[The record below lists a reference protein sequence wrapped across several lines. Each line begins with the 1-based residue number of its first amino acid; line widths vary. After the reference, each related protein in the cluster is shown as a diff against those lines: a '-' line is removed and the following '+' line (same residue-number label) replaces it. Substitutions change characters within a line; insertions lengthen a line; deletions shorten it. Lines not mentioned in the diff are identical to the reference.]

1 MNLHSTELETMKVR
15 KITVC
20 GGGNGAQTLAPI
32 AARNL
37 GCPVDIYAPFADEA
51 ERLRAGIAAHGG
63 LEVTGAVQ
71 SKAWPRRVSADPAEV
86 IPGSNVVVLVLPAFA
101 HESTLRQIVPFLDEG
116 AWVGA
121 MPARGG
127 FDYCAAQILAEHG
140 RDDVGLFGLQT
151 LPWACRIREYGQVVQ
166 VLGVKNVVDAA
177 SRPAWVSGFEFRVP
191 SSFNSKPRTRNSK
204 LPMRE
209 GEQIAPFPNKTSASS
224 VEPFGTPVLPLLERM
239 LGLPIGTAAN
249 MLALTLANTG
259 QLIHPGIMYALF
271 ADWDGTP
278 FSVDEVP
285 LFYHSL
291 SEEGARTLAGLSDD
305 VQAIRARLEP
315 ALDLSAVRPLKAWL
329 LRSYGDMVADPSS
342 LWSAFVTNQAYAG
355 LKAPV
360 REASPGQFVPDFR
373 ARYLAEDVPFGLAVS
388 RAIAELAGVETPT
401 MGEVIAWAGA
411 QLGKDYLGRDA
422 REARIPQKY
431 GLGNLEALIAFAP

>member
-1 MNLHSTELETMKVR
+1 VAIGAIKVR
-15 KITVC
+15 KVTIC
-20 GGGNGAQTLAPI
+20 GGGNGAQTLVPI

-37 GCPVDIYAPFADEA
+37 GCPVDVYASFADEA
-51 ERLRAGIAAHGG
+51 EQLRVGVVAHGG
-63 LEVTGAVQ
+63 IEVTGAVQ
-71 SKAWPRRVSADPAEV
+71 GKARPRWVSADPAEV

-127 FDYCAAQILAEHG
+127 FDYCAAQILVEHG
-140 RDDVGLFGLQT
+140 RDDVRLFGLQT
-151 LPWACRIREYGQVVQ
+151 LPWACRIREYGQVVH
-166 VLGVKNVVDAA
+166 VLGVKKVVDAA
-177 SRPAWVSGFEFRVP
+177 SRPAAPSLSPPTFGGMKGGEPLVS
-191 SSFNSKPRTRNSK
+191 
-204 LPMRE
+204 
-209 GEQIAPFPNKTSASS
+209 
-224 VEPFGTPVLPLLERM
+224 LLERM
-239 LGLPIGTAAN
+239 LGLPIGAAAN

-271 ADWDGTP
+271 ADWDGTLL
-278 FSVDEVP
+278 SVDDVP
-285 LFYHSL
+285 LFYHGL
-291 SEEGARTLAGLSDD
+291 SQEGAQTLTGLSDE

-329 LRSYGDMVADPSS
+329 LRSYGDAIADPSS
-342 LWSAFVTNQAYAG
+342 LRSAFVTNRAYAG

-360 REASPGQFVPDFR
+360 HAVSPGQFVPDFR

-388 RAIAELAGVETPT
+388 RAIASLAGVETPT
-401 MGEVIAWAGA
+401 MDRVIAWASV

-422 REARIPQKY
+422 SEVRIPQRY
-431 GLGNLEALIAFAP
+431 GLESLEALIAFVT

>member
-1 MNLHSTELETMKVR
+1 MKVR
-15 KITVC
+15 KITIC
-20 GGGNGAQTLAPI
+20 GGGNGTQTLAPI

-37 GCPVDIYAPFADEA
+37 GCPVDVYAPFADEA

-71 SKAWPRRVSADPAEV
+71 AKARPRRVSADPAEV
-86 IPGSNVVVLVLPAFA
+86 IPGSEMVVLVLPAFA

-140 RDDVGLFGLQT
+140 RDDDVGLFGLQT
-151 LPWACRIREYGQVVQ
+151 LPWACRIREYGQVVH
-166 VLGVKNVVDAA
+166 VLGVKNVVDVATQPAA
-177 SRPAWVSGFEFRVP
+177 KV
-191 SSFNSKPRTRNSK
+191 
-204 LPMRE
+204 
-209 GEQIAPFPNKTSASS
+209 EQIAS
-224 VEPFGTPVLPLLERM
+224 LLEQM
-239 LGLPIGTAAN
+239 SGVSIGAAAN

-278 FSVDEVP
+278 FGADDVP
-285 LFYHSL
+285 LFYQGL
-291 SEEGARTLAGLSDD
+291 SEEGAQTLAGLSDD

-329 LRSYGDMVADPSS
+329 LRSYGDAIADPSS
-342 LWSAFVTNQAYAG
+342 LRSAFVTNRAYAG

-360 REASPGQFVPDFR
+360 REVLPGQFAPDFR

-401 MGEVIAWAGA
+401 MDKVIAWAGA
-411 QLGKDYLGRDA
+411 QLGKDYLGRDTG
-422 REARIPQKY
+422 EARIPQKY
-431 GLGNLEALIAFAP
+431 GLGSLEQLIEFGVRDKGLGARDQGLDPPNPWSLIPSP

>member
-1 MNLHSTELETMKVR
+1 MNVR

-20 GGGNGAQTLAPI
+20 GGGNGAQTLVPV
-32 AARNL
+32 AAHDL
-37 GCPVDIYAPFADEA
+37 GCPVDVYAPFADEA
-51 ERLRAGIAAHGG
+51 ERLRAGVAAHGG
-63 LEVTGAVQ
+63 IEVTGAVQ
-71 SKAWPRRVSADPAEV
+71 GKARPRRVSADPAEV

-140 RDDVGLFGLQT
+140 RSDVRLFGLQT
-151 LPWACRIREYGQVVQ
+151 LPWACRIREYGQVVH

-177 SRPAWVSGFEFRVP
+177 SRPAAAPLSPPKWCPELVEG
-191 SSFNSKPRTRNSK
+191 
-204 LPMRE
+204 L
-209 GEQIAPFPNKTSASS
+209 GEQIA
-224 VEPFGTPVLPLLERM
+224 PLLERM

-259 QLIHPGIMYALF
+259 QLVHPGIMYGLF

-278 FSVDEVP
+278 FDADGVP
-285 LFYHSL
+285 LFYQGL
-291 SEEGARTLAGLSDD
+291 SEEGAQTLAGLSDD

-315 ALDLSAVRPLKAWL
+315 ALDLSAVRSLKAWL
-329 LRSYGDMVADPSS
+329 LRSYGDAIADPSS
-342 LWSAFVTNQAYAG
+342 LRSAFVTNRAYAG

-360 REASPGQFVPDFR
+360 REVAPGQFAPDFR

-401 MGEVIAWAGA
+401 MDKVIAWAGA
-411 QLGKDYLGRDA
+411 QLGKDYLGRDIG
-422 REARIPQKY
+422 EARIPQRY
-431 GLGNLEALIAFAP
+431 GLGNLEALIASVT